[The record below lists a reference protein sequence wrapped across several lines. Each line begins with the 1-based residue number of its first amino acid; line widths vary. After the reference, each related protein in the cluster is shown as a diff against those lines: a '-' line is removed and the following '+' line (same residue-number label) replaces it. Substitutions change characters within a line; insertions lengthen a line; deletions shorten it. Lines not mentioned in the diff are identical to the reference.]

1 MEQACGDLWHL
12 LALHLRGGGPYLHKE
27 EVYKREKDEV
37 EKRLVV
43 PGLGLGLV
51 PRGMALQLEHV
62 ITGLRSFAQST
73 LKALERS
80 FQSRES
86 HKKE

>member
-1 MEQACGDLWHL
+1 MEQACRDLWHL
-12 LALHLRGGGPYLHKE
+12 LALHLLGGGPYLHKE
-27 EVYKREKDEV
+27 VYKREKEVEV